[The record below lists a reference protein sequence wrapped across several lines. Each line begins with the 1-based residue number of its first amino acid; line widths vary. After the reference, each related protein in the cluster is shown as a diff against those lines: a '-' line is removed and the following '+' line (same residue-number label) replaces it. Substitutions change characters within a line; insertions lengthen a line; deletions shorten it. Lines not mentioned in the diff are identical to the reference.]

1 MKLQLKSKD
10 NSKFTKEVVF
20 NSVKNIL
27 STNTAYKWVSTEEP
41 FINNYGK
48 LCFDYSGEVV
58 KMSCDEY
65 HTIINS
71 DSVISDILSDLH
83 VNRWEATYTSNY
95 GKHWVNYLDL
105 TTELIEDYINKN
117 YDCYNE
123 VEDEPTELY
132 YELMDFY
139 YAVVD
144 NTKLKEMI

>member
-1 MKLQLKSKD
+1 
-10 NSKFTKEVVF
+10 
-20 NSVKNIL
+20 
-27 STNTAYKWVSTEEP
+27 
-41 FINNYGK
+41 
-48 LCFDYSGEVV
+48 
-58 KMSCDEY
+58 MSCDEY

-105 TTELIEDYINKN
+105 TTELIEDYINQN
-117 YDCYNE
+117 YDWYNE

>member
-1 MKLQLKSKD
+1 MKSKD
-10 NSKFTKEVVF
+10 NSKFTKKVVF

-83 VNRWEATYTSNY
+83 VNRWEATYT
-95 GKHWVNYLDL
+95 
-105 TTELIEDYINKN
+105 
-117 YDCYNE
+117 
-123 VEDEPTELY
+123 
-132 YELMDFY
+132 
-139 YAVVD
+139 
-144 NTKLKEMI
+144 

>member
-1 MKLQLKSKD
+1 M
-10 NSKFTKEVVF
+10 F

-83 VNRWEATYTSNY
+83 VNRSYIHLKLRKAL
-95 GKHWVNYLDL
+95 GKLFRFNNRTHRRLH
-105 TTELIEDYINKN
+105 
-117 YDCYNE
+117 
-123 VEDEPTELY
+123 
-132 YELMDFY
+132 
-139 YAVVD
+139 
-144 NTKLKEMI
+144 